1 MSDERRLQRFRRT
14 LEGLVGIP
22 ATEGNAVDVLRN
34 GDRIFPAMLDAI
46 RSATS
51 TVDLLSYVYWTG
63 QVADDFAAACCERAR
78 AGVRVRILLDAVG
91 AMQMNRELVHQ
102 MEAAGCHLQ
111 WFRQPTTWKLWEA
124 NSRSHRKVL
133 VCDEAVAFIGGV
145 GIAEEWEGDART
157 PNEWRD
163 THLRVR
169 GPAVDGLRAAFVTN
183 WAETGQPLFTDV
195 DRFPEQPPVG
205 DSVVQ
210 VVSSPSQQGW
220 SVLCSALTALIACA
234 QERLRISTAY
244 FVPDE
249 VFRDQLCGAA
259 RRGVQV
265 DVLVP
270 GPHMDK
276 RVVQVAPVRPTTPT
290 CSPPGSGSGSTSR
303 PCSTPRSSPSTGS
316 WRRSGRPTS
325 TSARCAPTRRPT
337 SSCSTPAWWPS
348 STATSRRT
356 WRRPSASTRPAGC
369 GAASR
374 SGRRS
379 GSRGC
384 STSTCSA
391 RGGVPG
397 GAGRCRASGGG
408 RRCCAGRG
416 GQ

>member
-276 RVVQVAPVRPTTPT
+276 RVVQVAGQADYTDLLAAGVRIWQYQPTMLHTKIIT
-290 CSPPGSGSGSTSR
+290 VDGLVATVGSANFDQRSLRTNEEANVVVFD
-303 PCSTPRSSPSTGS
+303 PRVVAELDSHFEEDLAQAERIDPARWVRRGLAQRAQERVTGLFD
-316 WRRSGRPTS
+316 
-325 TSARCAPTRRPT
+325 
-337 SSCSTPAWWPS
+337 
-348 STATSRRT
+348 
-356 WRRPSASTRPAGC
+356 
-369 GAASR
+369 
-374 SGRRS
+374 
-379 GSRGC
+379 
-384 STSTCSA
+384 
-391 RGGVPG
+391 
-397 GAGRCRASGGG
+397 
-408 RRCCAGRG
+408 
-416 GQ
+416 QHL

>member
-1 MSDERRLQRFRRT
+1 VSDERRLQRFRRT

-276 RVVQVAPVRPTTPT
+276 RVVQVAGQADYTDLLAAGVRIWQYQPTMLHTKVIT
-290 CSPPGSGSGSTSR
+290 VDGLVATVGSANFDQRSLRTNEEANVVVFD
-303 PCSTPRSSPSTGS
+303 PRVVAELDSHFEEDLAQAERIDPARWVRRGLAQRAQERVTGLFD
-316 WRRSGRPTS
+316 
-325 TSARCAPTRRPT
+325 
-337 SSCSTPAWWPS
+337 
-348 STATSRRT
+348 
-356 WRRPSASTRPAGC
+356 
-369 GAASR
+369 
-374 SGRRS
+374 
-379 GSRGC
+379 
-384 STSTCSA
+384 
-391 RGGVPG
+391 
-397 GAGRCRASGGG
+397 
-408 RRCCAGRG
+408 
-416 GQ
+416 QHL

>member
-276 RVVQVAPVRPTTPT
+276 RVVQVAGQADYTDLLAAGVRIWQYQPTMLHTKVIT
-290 CSPPGSGSGSTSR
+290 VDGLVATVGSANFDQRSLRTNEEANVVVFD
-303 PCSTPRSSPSTGS
+303 PRVVAELDSHFEEDLAQAERIDPARWVRRGLAQRAQERVTGLFD
-316 WRRSGRPTS
+316 
-325 TSARCAPTRRPT
+325 
-337 SSCSTPAWWPS
+337 
-348 STATSRRT
+348 
-356 WRRPSASTRPAGC
+356 
-369 GAASR
+369 
-374 SGRRS
+374 
-379 GSRGC
+379 
-384 STSTCSA
+384 
-391 RGGVPG
+391 
-397 GAGRCRASGGG
+397 
-408 RRCCAGRG
+408 
-416 GQ
+416 QHL